1 MASCPGWTIPRAW
14 SPCLFLIDLVKPN
27 WLHSFLKTQCKTDDL
42 TNCHALG
49 LVRIHDKAANRH
61 LWVHPSHGSGV

>member
-1 MASCPGWTIPRAW
+1 M
-14 SPCLFLIDLVKPN
+14 KPN